1 MSQVMLMRGI
11 GKRVMNRHRQEM
23 IDALLWLKDN
33 GCISVKSEFEAEG
46 IRDEEL
52 IWLSQLVR
60 KVGLPM
66 TLKIGGCEAVRDID
80 VISTFDIE
88 KIVAP
93 MIESAYA
100 LEKYSQSLRKVFP
113 EKTTTNLFNIETITA
128 YNNIDSIIA
137 YAKNDDYIDGIVFG
151 RVDFAGSIN
160 ASRDEINTS
169 RAITDRVKHV
179 SELCKASGLQFLAG
193 GSVNKQAK
201 TALCEFNLDAFET
214 RKIVFDASVL
224 QKENYEEIIS
234 VAVQFELAW
243 LQFKAARYGALSRE
257 DADRIV
263 MLGGRNG

>member
-1 MSQVMLMRGI
+1 MCKHGT
-11 GKRVMNRHRQEM
+11 GKKVMNTYRQQM
-23 IDALLWLKDN
+23 TDALLWLKNN

-52 IWLSQLVR
+52 IWLSQIVR

-100 LEKYSQSLRKVFP
+100 LEKYSQSLHKVFP
-113 EKTTTNLFNIETITA
+113 QKTTTNFFNVETITA
-128 YNNIDSIIA
+128 YNNIESIIS
-137 YAKNDDYIDGIVFG
+137 YAAGDDYIDGIVFG
-151 RVDFAGSIN
+151 RVDFAGSIG
-160 ASRDEINTS
+160 ASREDINTS
-169 RAITDRVKHV
+169 PAIMDKVKHV
-179 SELCKASGLQFLAG
+179 SELCKAAGLQFLAG
-193 GSVNKQAK
+193 GSVNKQAN
-201 TALCEFNLDAFET
+201 TALRECNVDAFET
-214 RKIVFDASVL
+214 RKVVFDASVL
-224 QKENYEEIIS
+224 EKENYAEIIS

-243 LQFKAARYGALSRE
+243 LQFKAARYGVLSRE